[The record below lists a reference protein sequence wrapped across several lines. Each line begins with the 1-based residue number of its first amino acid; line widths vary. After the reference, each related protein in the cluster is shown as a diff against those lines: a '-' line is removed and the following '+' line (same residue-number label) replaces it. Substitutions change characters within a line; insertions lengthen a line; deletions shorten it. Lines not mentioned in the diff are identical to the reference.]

1 MERGIRLEEKRI
13 LIVDDD
19 EDIVESLS
27 TLLSNAGYV
36 VDVALNGEE
45 AIKKSKEKVYNVALI
60 DVELPDMTGI
70 DLLTKLEER
79 KPATR
84 KIIITGYASLDNA
97 VKALNLGADAYLI
110 KPVDPE
116 ELISTVKK
124 QIEEQENEL
133 AITQEK
139 IVKFIET
146 RVRELEKEGMAKEEN
161 KD

>member
-1 MERGIRLEEKRI
+1 MEEKRI

>member
-13 LIVDDD
+13 LIIDDD

-60 DVELPDMTGI
+60 DVVLPDMTGI

>member
-1 MERGIRLEEKRI
+1 LEEKRI

-60 DVELPDMTGI
+60 DVVLPDMTGI

>member
-1 MERGIRLEEKRI
+1 LEEKRI

-19 EDIVESLS
+19 EAIVESHS

-60 DVELPDMTGI
+60 DVVLPDMTGI

>member
-1 MERGIRLEEKRI
+1 MEEKRI
-13 LIVDDD
+13 LIIDDD

-60 DVELPDMTGI
+60 DVVLPDMTGI

>member
-1 MERGIRLEEKRI
+1 LEEKRI
-13 LIVDDD
+13 LIIDDD

-60 DVELPDMTGI
+60 DVVLPDMTGI

>member
-1 MERGIRLEEKRI
+1 MEEKRI
-13 LIVDDD
+13 LIIDDD

-27 TLLSNAGYV
+27 TLLSSAGYA
-36 VDVALNGEE
+36 VDTAVNGEE
-45 AIKKSKEKVYNVALI
+45 AIKKSKEKVYNVVLI
-60 DVELPDMTGI
+60 DVVLPDMTGI

-146 RVRELEKEGMAKEEN
+146 RVKELEKEEEVGGEN
-161 KD
+161 KE

>member
-1 MERGIRLEEKRI
+1 MEEKRI

-60 DVELPDMTGI
+60 DVVLPDMTGI

>member
-1 MERGIRLEEKRI
+1 MGEKKI
-13 LIVDDD
+13 LIIDDD

-27 TLLSNAGYV
+27 TLLSGAGFI
-36 VDVALNGEE
+36 VDTAVTGEE
-45 AIKKSKEKVYNVALI
+45 AVKKSKEKVYNVALI
-60 DVELPDMTGI
+60 DIVLPDMTGI

-79 KPATR
+79 KPRTR
-84 KIIITGYASLDNA
+84 KVIITGYASLDNA

-116 ELISTVKK
+116 ELINTVKK

-133 AITQEK
+133 IMTQEK

-146 RVRELEKEGMAKEEN
+146 RVKELEKEEI

>member
-1 MERGIRLEEKRI
+1 MEEKRI

-19 EDIVESLS
+19 EAIVESHS

-60 DVELPDMTGI
+60 DVVLPDMTGI